1 MIINES
7 GNDENMITRIINNS
21 DNKLIKIK
29 NLDELENELDYKVYT
44 NVYTYNTG
52 YGGIYIC
59 RGINGIWG
67 RRNCGK
73 SSFCSHICVNLF
85 FNDLLH
91 YFHLFYAV
99 YFDFEKFLQSKNM
112 KNIFCFETSSSIDKI
127 QKEFNRERN
136 NLKKLNDLINH
147 FSFLFIELYS
157 KNIKS
162 NDVEIF
168 PMGKKIWNYNH
179 RFSKKRVIYL
189 DLDNSFYI
197 ERYKNM
203 IYCAIKKIKKLMNTY
218 LEFCSEKKSSLF
230 ILLLDKYNKTL
241 KRELFYLYKK
251 HTKDHYLL
259 IEIFNYHLEKYINDI
274 TFSDVFLN
282 LQILKIFNFDE
293 LTNVVH
299 FIYDQVQKYAL
310 HPDGHFNKYVPADLG
325 AVVVDNVNYLHR
337 SHVGAWSEH
346 RVRGH
351 ACDVHNSGEHISSAH
366 ISSEHISSTHTG
378 REYISSEH
386 INSTHTSS
394 EHISSAHTSSEH
406 ISSAHTSSEH
416 ISSAHTS
423 SEHIS
428 SAHTSS
434 EYISSAPTNSEQVGN
449 AHVDSANLDSAHV
462 DSTHVDSANLESAH
476 LDSAHVDSA
485 NLDNAHV
492 DDVHT
497 VSGHTSSGGAR
508 SAHKRALVHM
518 QLKILLRM
526 LASLSTK
533 HKICV
538 LLTNNENNFLKKKDK
553 YFNRIYSRYMY
564 NSMVIKFINKKN
576 FLECNYPSKRQN
588 ENNDDNCSSTEESFR
603 ELAQNYDEIYCQK
616 RYNQRYIMTKKGG
629 KTETCFFEINK
640 FGIETLLR

>member
-1 MIINES
+1 MA
-7 GNDENMITRIINNS
+7 ITSYIHPK

-44 NVYTYNTG
+44 NVYTYNTC
-52 YGGIYIC
+52 YG
-59 RGINGIWG
+59 
-67 RRNCGK
+67 
-73 SSFCSHICVNLF
+73 
-85 FNDLLH
+85 
-91 YFHLFYAV
+91 V

-112 KNIFCFETSSSIDKI
+112 KNIFCFETASSIDKI

-136 NLKKLNDLINH
+136 NLQELNDLINH

-168 PMGKKIWNYNH
+168 PMGKKIRNYNH

-230 ILLLDKYNKTL
+230 ILLLGKYNKTL
-241 KRELFYLYKK
+241 KRELFHVYKK

-293 LTNVVH
+293 LTNVVQ
-299 FIYDQVQKYAL
+299 FIYDQVQKYAR

-337 SHVGAWSEH
+337 SHVGVWSEH
-346 RVRGH
+346 RENGH
-351 ACDVHNSGEHISSAH
+351 ACGVHTSSEH
-366 ISSEHISSTHTG
+366 ISSEHISSEHISG
-378 REYISSEH
+378 EHISGEHISGEHISGEHISGEHISGEHISSEH

-394 EHISSAHTSSEH
+394 EHIGSAHTS
-406 ISSAHTSSEH
+406 
-416 ISSAHTS
+416 
-423 SEHIS
+423 
-428 SAHTSS
+428 
-434 EYISSAPTNSEQVGN
+434 SEQVGN
-449 AHVDSANLDSAHV
+449 AHVDSVHM
-462 DSTHVDSANLESAH
+462 
-476 LDSAHVDSA
+476 DSAHVDSA
-485 NLDNAHV
+485 HVDIAHV
-492 DDVHT
+492 DSAHVDGVHT
-497 VSGHTSSGGAR
+497 GSAHTSSGCAR
-508 SAHKRALVHM
+508 SAHKRALVHT
-518 QLKILLRM
+518 QLKSLLRM
-526 LASLSTK
+526 LASLSTE

-564 NSMVIKFINKKN
+564 NNMVIKFINKKN